1 MLGGSWTPWEEPSLP
16 HPTWLA
22 AWKSLHQ
29 LFRWRRMGGGAGVCV
44 LEREKH
50 GASGPRSVPVA
61 QTPSSSMSSTRSGH
75 VVHAT
80 AKAAAGRRAGSH
92 PKLLCFCN
100 TKVETERQ
108 GRGSP
113 TCSSLPVRR
122 PAAALLRVWGCR
134 QRQRCWPDFQHRFCC
149 PSGDGIHCCLHR
161 EWSTIKNAAISG

>member
-1 MLGGSWTPWEEPSLP
+1 MAP
-16 HPTWLA
+16 
-22 AWKSLHQ
+22 
-29 LFRWRRMGGGAGVCV
+29 R
-44 LEREKH
+44 
-50 GASGPRSVPVA
+50 GPRSVPMA

-80 AKAAAGRRAGSH
+80 TKAAAGRRAGSR

-122 PAAALLRVWGCR
+122 PASTALRVWGCR
-134 QRQRCWPDFQHRFCC
+134 QRQHCQSDLQHHFCR
-149 PSGDGIHCCLHR
+149 PSGNGFINVLT
-161 EWSTIKNAAISG
+161 ESGAPLKMQLFQAKLASILSVSQ